1 MKRKDLEIALQKVLP
16 FPVPRPDL
24 EQYLTPATIAADLL
38 FSAYSQGDIEGKDVV
53 DLGSGTGMLAIGA
66 AMLGARQV
74 IGVDVDE
81 GAVALARENAERA
94 GVEVN
99 FVNCDVNEVGGI
111 CDTVVMN
118 PPFGAQRRHA
128 DRPFLE
134 KAISVA
140 SVAYSLHL
148 AGTEEFVLRLIHS
161 AGATGEIQKRY
172 KFEIPHTFAFHRQ
185 AKRDVEVILVRIQK
199 GESR

>member
-1 MKRKDLEIALQKVLP
+1 MKRKDLEMALQRVRP
-16 FPVPRPDL
+16 FPSPRADL
-24 EQYLTPATIAADLL
+24 EQYLTPATIAADML
-38 FSAYSQGDIEGKDVV
+38 FLAYSQGDIEGKEVV

-66 AMLGARQV
+66 GMLGAKRV

-81 GAVALARENAERA
+81 AAVALARENGERA
-94 GVEVN
+94 GVEIN
-99 FVNCDVNEVGGI
+99 FVNCDVSEVGGI

-148 AGTEEFVLRLIHS
+148 AETQEFVLRLIGS
-161 AGATGEIQKRY
+161 AGASGVIQKRY

-185 AKRDVEVILVRIQK
+185 AKRDVDAILVRIQK